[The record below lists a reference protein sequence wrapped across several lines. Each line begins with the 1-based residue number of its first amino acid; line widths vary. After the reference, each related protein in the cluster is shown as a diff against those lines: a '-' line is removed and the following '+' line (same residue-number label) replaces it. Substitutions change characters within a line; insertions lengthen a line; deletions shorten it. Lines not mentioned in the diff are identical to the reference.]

1 MDNIKD
7 VELITSYIDKGIEIR
22 YVNDLFSKSF
32 ELSDNTFLF
41 TIENIKKGKMAINML
56 NSIDAS
62 YVNHFDIV
70 FENMWKKGMT

>member
-32 ELSDNTFLF
+32 ALSDNTFLF
-41 TIENIKKGKMAINML
+41 TIENIKKGKMATNML
-56 NSIDAS
+56 NSIDAL
-62 YVNHFDIV
+62 YVNHFDIF